1 MSSKEFLIIV
11 IATFL
16 TVVGWV
22 VFDIIHKRASV
33 EIPSNIQQIIEPV
46 NPNFNLEGV
55 E

>member
-11 IATFL
+11 IATFI

-22 VFDIIHKRASV
+22 VFDIIHKRAAV
-33 EIPSNIQQIIEPV
+33 EIPANIQEIITPV
-46 NPNFNLEGV
+46 EPNFDLEGI

>member
-11 IATFL
+11 IATFI

-33 EIPSNIQQIIEPV
+33 EIPANIQEIIKPV
-46 NPNFNLEGV
+46 DPNFDLKGV